1 VGSNLYFWLS
11 RPRGGLVA
19 PLVTGLV
26 TVAALLTM
34 APAPLYPRGLFW
46 LRYIFLA
53 GAVVLSLLHW
63 LAWRSGRK
71 LLAMQD
77 LRRSGQVVL
86 AVTGVTAMLL
96 FLLMG
101 VIRTTARSDYTVYG
115 VLKESDSYG
124 IFEAPHKGYYP

>member
-1 VGSNLYFWLS
+1 
-11 RPRGGLVA
+11 
-19 PLVTGLV
+19 LV

-34 APAPLYPRGLFW
+34 APASLYPSGLFW
-46 LRYIFLA
+46 LRYIFL
-53 GAVVLSLLHW
+53 GVAVLLSLLHW
-63 LAWRSGRK
+63 LAWRSGRN

-86 AVTGVTAMLL
+86 AVTGVTAMFL

-124 IFEAPHKGYYP
+124 VFEAPNKGYYP